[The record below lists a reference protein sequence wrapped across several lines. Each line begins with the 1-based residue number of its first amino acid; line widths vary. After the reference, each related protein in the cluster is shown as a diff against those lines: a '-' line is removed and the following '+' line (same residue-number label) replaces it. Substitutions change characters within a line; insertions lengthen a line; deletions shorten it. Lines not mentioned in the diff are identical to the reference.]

1 MSREKRQKE
10 EDNAFKKHK
19 REVTAD
25 READISFRIIEEVK
39 RCVCRIKLPKNKKRG
54 TGFFGVL
61 DSGEETHRGL
71 FTCNHV
77 IDEDFLESDVQC
89 LVENDEYSEELQ
101 VKGFWFTDDD
111 LDATF
116 IELTDRQFSKFK
128 NANFRF
134 LHMDYSIKQGDE
146 IFLLQHP
153 RGGDLKFAQGMTEI
167 DKRNGHMFYHNCG
180 TDRGSSGSPITN
192 RDGAVLGIHCGVD
205 SGERKYA
212 VKIKS
217 VKKAIMRVR
226 LLPPRMRLMSFLR

>member
-1 MSREKRQKE
+1 MSREKRRKE
-10 EDNAFKKHK
+10 FDNGFDRK
-19 REVTAD
+19 REDTAD
-25 READISFRIIEEVK
+25 REAGVSYRVIKEVK
-39 RCVCRIKLPKNKKRG
+39 SCVCRIKLPNGNRG

-77 IDEDFLESDVQC
+77 INEDFLESDNQC
-89 LVENDEYSEELQ
+89 SVEKDEYSEKLE

-116 IELTDRQFSKFK
+116 IKLTDSQVSKFK

-153 RGGDLKFAQGMTEI
+153 KGGDLKLAQGTTEK
-167 DKRNGHMFYHNCG
+167 DKRNGHMFYHSCG

-217 VKKAIMRVR
+217 VKNAIMKVR
-226 LLPPRMRLMSFLR
+226 LFLQRKKVTYV